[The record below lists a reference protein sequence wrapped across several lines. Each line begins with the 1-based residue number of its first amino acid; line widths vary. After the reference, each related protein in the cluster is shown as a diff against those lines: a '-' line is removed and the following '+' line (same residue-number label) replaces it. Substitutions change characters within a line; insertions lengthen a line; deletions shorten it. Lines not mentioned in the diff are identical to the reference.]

1 MNKLIPAL
9 VALSV
14 ALAVSV
20 VLAIDHTLTY
30 VSFSIVNPSGG
41 EYFSIQPIY
50 LNLGNLTVGES
61 GSTSASGLMKV
72 NVEGTYEFSLA
83 HEDLLS
89 HEFSVFN
96 VTVTVGSHSFT
107 LSLNNDDYKVYL
119 TPGTYNV
126 NIKVTYV
133 VNPTAENTTVV
144 NLPVIEVNSE
154 ESSS

>member
-1 MNKLIPAL
+1 MNKLIPVV

-61 GSTSASGLMKV
+61 G
-72 NVEGTYEFSLA
+72 
-83 HEDLLS
+83 
-89 HEFSVFN
+89 
-96 VTVTVGSHSFT
+96 
-107 LSLNNDDYKVYL
+107 
-119 TPGTYNV
+119 
-126 NIKVTYV
+126 
-133 VNPTAENTTVV
+133 
-144 NLPVIEVNSE
+144 
-154 ESSS
+154 